1 MKQWIKIASDY
12 NSPFWRNYLWVKA
25 IIKQQEI
32 FDLTPAAL
40 AIQSEPRKMDYLFV
54 PKTWQTVFKK
64 LSKKVEADINYLEKI
79 LAKTVEIGER
89 MNQYTE
95 SFVKKDLTKLTSG
108 QLVVGYQK
116 HAELNILEYA
126 YGVILPYLDFQQYH
140 YIEDK
145 LKAILKARLKNDQE
159 ISRAFLIFT
168 QPTEDSFAMEQEK
181 SILKIYQ
188 SVQDKK
194 LFKLSSQEI
203 LEKIKL
209 SSLAVYKKLKIHA
222 KKYAWVFYA
231 YGGPAS
237 TELDFIE
244 IMKFYWQ
251 KKINPAAKLKLL
263 VSERQQLLNQRKQF
277 FAKMKLS
284 ATEERY
290 VAIASRVVYLKPRRK
305 DYQSKSYYHLE
316 FLQKEIGRRL
326 GWSLAQVRS
335 ATLEEL
341 KAALLGKKT
350 DIDKI
355 NERRQFHII
364 APVGNRAKIFQGASV
379 VEWQIRNLNIEK
391 VRLKNVKEINGQ
403 SVFLGKV
410 TGLVRRIDLPEEMSK
425 MKAGDILVS
434 TATTPSIVPAIR
446 KAAAIVTD
454 EGGLTCHAAIMA
466 REFQIPCVVGAKIAT
481 RGLKDGDKVSVDAS
495 NGKIRRIWS
504 G

>member
-209 SSLAVYKKLKIHA
+209 S
-222 KKYAWVFYA
+222 
-231 YGGPAS
+231 
-237 TELDFIE
+237 
-244 IMKFYWQ
+244 
-251 KKINPAAKLKLL
+251 
-263 VSERQQLLNQRKQF
+263 
-277 FAKMKLS
+277 

-364 APVGNRAKIFQGASV
+364 APGGNRA
-379 VEWQIRNLNIEK
+379 
-391 VRLKNVKEINGQ
+391 
-403 SVFLGKV
+403 
-410 TGLVRRIDLPEEMSK
+410 
-425 MKAGDILVS
+425 
-434 TATTPSIVPAIR
+434 
-446 KAAAIVTD
+446 
-454 EGGLTCHAAIMA
+454 
-466 REFQIPCVVGAKIAT
+466 
-481 RGLKDGDKVSVDAS
+481 
-495 NGKIRRIWS
+495 
-504 G
+504 